1 MAVLEHALHSLIEQC
16 ACSNDSRSLTFPLGP
31 RRDGLPQYATE
42 FEILDA
48 GLIHLKRLTN
58 LRSLSLSGTQVIDA
72 GVVHLKGLAA
82 LEDLRLYYTPITGAG
97 VAELRK
103 ALSSCKINGQ

>member
-1 MAVLEHALHSLIEQC
+1 MCLVCSCWVMAVLEHALHPLIEQC
-16 ACSNDSRSLTFPLGP
+16 ACSNDSRGLTFPLGP

-58 LRSLSLSGTQVIDA
+58 LRSLSLSGT
-72 GVVHLKGLAA
+72 
-82 LEDLRLYYTPITGAG
+82 PITGAG